1 MQTSIADANQ
11 RTDYFRAQIGELPFS
26 DFKSF
31 AIHLAN
37 VRRAYACHGKD
48 KGRRSL
54 DAFLDSLHLK
64 DCKGATDAETF
75 RALDDAYLSLSSQ
88 FDWHAGALNIYG
100 ADNSIVKSG
109 QGRILDWLTGAVGI
123 RHLDVFTI
131 TCGEVLTTLKDR
143 AGTSESV
150 RPVKGIGD
158 ASMKD
163 AIRLSVAIEKFQVSR
178 ATLRRAIA
186 KGDLKSYRSE
196 NVPAPVPH
204 LVSEAELERLYP
216 RRNRS

>member
-1 MQTSIADANQ
+1 MPTSIADANQ
-11 RTDYFRAQIGELPFS
+11 RTDYFLAQVGELPF
-26 DFKSF
+26 FYFMSF

-37 VRRAYACHGKD
+37 VRRVYACDGKD

-88 FDWHAGALNIYG
+88 FNWHAGALNIYG
-100 ADNSIVKSG
+100 ADDSIVKGG
-109 QGRILDWLTGAVGI
+109 QGRILGWLTGAVGI

-150 RPVKGIGD
+150 RPVKEIGD

-163 AIRLSVAIEKFQVSR
+163 ALRLSVALKKFQVSR
-178 ATLRRAIA
+178 ATLLRAIST
-186 KGDLKSYRSE
+186 GDLKSYRPE
-196 NVPAPVPH
+196 NAPANAPH
-204 LVSEAELERLYP
+204 LVSEAELEKLYP